1 MGEALDTVRPVIPM
15 HIEFRRWVPLW
26 GALVLAGCSRETWVL
41 DREVLLFRNSIA
53 CGFTAERNP
62 RDATERRLG
71 PGQQFTVYRREWVD
85 GQACWG
91 IRTPEG
97 LDGWMT
103 FAPGTAH
110 RLR

>member
-1 MGEALDTVRPVIPM
+1 MSRPTVRAVRP
-15 HIEFRRWVPLW
+15 RRVALW
-26 GALVLAGCSRETWVL
+26 SALLLAGCSRETWVL
-41 DREVLLFRNSIA
+41 DREVPLFRNS
-53 CGFTAERNP
+53 TWYVQSPERA
-62 RDATERRLG
+62 DAIERRLSA
-71 PGQQFTVYRREWVD
+71 GQQFTVHRREWVD

-91 IRTPEG
+91 IRTVEG

>member
-1 MGEALDTVRPVIPM
+1 
-15 HIEFRRWVPLW
+15 
-26 GALVLAGCSRETWVL
+26 VLALGCSRETWVL
-41 DREVLLFRNSIA
+41 DRPTPLFRNSIA
-53 CGFTAERNP
+53 CGWSAERNP
-62 RDATERRLG
+62 RDAIQRWLD
-71 PGQQFTVYRREWVD
+71 PGQQFSVHRREWVE

-91 IRTPEG
+91 IRTAEG